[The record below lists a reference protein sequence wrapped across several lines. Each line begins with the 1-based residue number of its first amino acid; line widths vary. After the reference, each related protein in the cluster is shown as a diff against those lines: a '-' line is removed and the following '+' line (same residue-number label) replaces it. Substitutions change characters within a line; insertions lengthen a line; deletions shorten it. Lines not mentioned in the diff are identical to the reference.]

1 MSISGRGASGALFPA
16 QTPAGVFLLLLAC
29 GVALSPLS
37 PKIAGAVWLLFS
49 GWGIFLALRR
59 RHAAA
64 PQASA
69 GLPALRC
76 WLLACSVFTALGGAA
91 LWYWSDPFDGMNA
104 ELRLLIAAVAAWGV
118 LAHGPALPPRFSA
131 GSAFALAGS
140 CLVALLCIAGA
151 LALYPNPRDN
161 LPANAIVWAM
171 GVGFSMCLLLP
182 LALDT
187 DAPAAWRRWWLGAVV
202 LGVAAVLL
210 SQSRGAMGV
219 FVWMLWL
226 VVERWRRLHGHWP
239 LARMGALL
247 LAVVAV
253 VAGLWAA
260 PGDPLR
266 MRQAEHE
273 VVRAEDSGR
282 FDTSMGTRVYLWHLA
297 RDGIVSSPWIGIGGA
312 ERLRRIKHAGDELPE
327 AQRAGLWYVRLMGHV
342 HNQYLHS
349 ALDGGLVGL
358 TSILALLAGMA
369 GTAWRLR
376 RVDPLA
382 SRQMQGLLFV
392 HATGCITNVNF
403 AHNYYVLALA
413 TGVTLVLLGAA
424 QRGTAAGM
432 LSTPRP

>member
-1 MSISGRGASGALFPA
+1 MSTPGRSASGALFPVRGA
-16 QTPAGVFLLLLAC
+16 AVVWLLLAC

-37 PKIAGAVWLLFS
+37 SKIAGVVWLLFS
-49 GWGIFLALRR
+49 GWGIFLVLRGR
-59 RHAAA
+59 RAGA
-64 PQASA
+64 PVAGA
-69 GLPALRC
+69 GLPAARC
-76 WLLACSVFTALGGAA
+76 WLLACAVFTVLGGAV

-104 ELRLLIAAVAAWGV
+104 ELRLLIAAVATWGV
-118 LAHGPALPPRFSA
+118 LARGAALPRHFRA
-131 GSAFALAGS
+131 GSGFALAGS
-140 CLVALLCIAGA
+140 CLVALLCIVGV

-171 GVGFSMCLLLP
+171 GAGFALCLLLP
-182 LALDT
+182 LVLDG
-187 DAPAAWRRWWLGAVV
+187 DAPAGWRRWWLGAVV

-219 FVWMLWL
+219 FAWMLWL
-226 VVERWRRLHGHWP
+226 VVERWRRRRGHWP

-253 VAGLWAA
+253 VAALWAA

-266 MRQAEHE
+266 LRQAEHE
-273 VVRAEDSGR
+273 VVRAEDNGR

-349 ALDGGLVGL
+349 ALDGGMVGL
-358 TSILALLAGMA
+358 ASILALMAGMA
-369 GTAWRLR
+369 GVAWRLR

-392 HATGCITNVNF
+392 HATGCVTNVNF
-403 AHNYYVLALA
+403 AHNYYVLALGM
-413 TGVTLVLLGAA
+413 GVTLVLLGAA
-424 QRGTAAGM
+424 QRGTTGAVAPA
-432 LSTPRP
+432 SRP